1 MDSKTTTEIET
12 YLDTFGLYIKRV
24 EYKPDRNGMILIKYF
39 IINRND
45 NVVVNEGDL
54 VEDGHVV
61 EALLD
66 LWISH
71 KDMDGARDKL
81 YKKIRKQ
88 FNELKKIIDP
98 VYCSTAWVNGSKTYK
113 NLGKIIIYYMIFDC
127 FEKYK
132 LFINKLD
139 NASDSRDTYKQFGF
153 QQVEEGGEEEIM
165 CSSIQCL
172 RELKE
177 DMSKIKIEKR
187 EERKKKGKE
196 EREEEEGK
204 GEREEEEGN
213 GEREE
218 EREEEGKEE
227 QNVSNKKVSKGGN
240 TNRKKNKS
248 NRKKNKSNRKR
259 NKSNKKRNKSNRKRN
274 KL

>member
-1 MDSKTTTEIET
+1 MDSKTTTEIER
-12 YLDTFGLYIKRV
+12 YLETFGLYIKRV
-24 EYKPDRNGMILIKYF
+24 EYPPDRNGIILIKYF
-39 IINRND
+39 IINSND

-54 VEDGHVV
+54 VEDGHIV

-66 LWISH
+66 MYLSH
-71 KDMDGARDKL
+71 KDMDRTTDKL
-81 YKKIRKQ
+81 VKLTKKQ

-127 FEKYK
+127 FERYK

-139 NASDSRDTYKQFGF
+139 NASDSRATYKQFGF
-153 QQVEEGGEEEIM
+153 HPVEEGGEEEIM
-165 CSSIQCL
+165 CSSFKSL
-172 RELKE
+172 EELKE
-177 DMSKIKIEKR
+177 DMSQIKIEKR
-187 EERKKKGKE
+187 G
-196 EREEEEGK
+196 EREEAAK
-204 GEREEEEGN
+204 GEREEAAK

-218 EREEEGKEE
+218 AKH
-227 QNVSNKKVSKGGN
+227 SKGGN
-240 TNRKKNKS
+240 PNIKKNKSNIKRNKS

-259 NKSNKKRNKSNRKRN
+259 NKSNRKRNKSNRKRN